1 MDHLCHGIH
10 YYRDYIHDRNC
21 AAQKRTEKG
30 ETMGTIITCSFISLI
45 AIASLIYFTIDDR
58 KKAKGKKKGS

>member
-1 MDHLCHGIH
+1 
-10 YYRDYIHDRNC
+10 
-21 AAQKRTEKG
+21 
-30 ETMGTIITCSFISLI
+30 MGTIITCSFISLI

>member
-1 MDHLCHGIH
+1 MDG
-10 YYRDYIHDRNC
+10 YIHDGNC
-21 AAQKRTEKG
+21 AAQKKTKGG

-58 KKAKGKKKGS
+58 KKSKGRKKGSLEN